1 MLSARL
7 AGFNLIGSTQPDQK
21 GLNLPDRVSPPSE
34 ISPVVDNRPE
44 RCSDKP
50 PPEPDQAVLH
60 EIQQQCTS

>member
-7 AGFNLIGSTQPDQK
+7 AGFNLIGSIQPDQK
-21 GLNLPDRVSPPSE
+21 GLNLPDRVSHP
-34 ISPVVDNRPE
+34 IGNKPVVDNRPE

-60 EIQQQCTS
+60 